1 MYRPQAPG
9 GGQPPD
15 QQPWMGA
22 QPPTHQPWTE
32 APPPPQQ
39 PWMGAQPS
47 YHVPQHAPTG
57 PRAMRQFYGHYQSQ
71 DNPFGAYP
79 SHESYIPSPWGD
91 AQLGRGYWSPNNG
104 YPGFPQPTAPNY
116 HSYLPPTT
124 SSYHPYPPHTA
135 PSHPSYP
142 PPGLNQVP
150 FHTETRSHAQRSAD
164 RALFQ
169 PSGTSTAAASSGT
182 AYRPQSGMHYPSQ
195 GYVKTDGQR
204 NPRQQQTAHSE
215 GAISRPMKQMRSL
228 PDHLSA
234 WQLTKDQ
241 LEPGLVVQTKENKK
255 GWSGHPAI
263 VLGWD
268 KRGVVKIIQLTGFG
282 ETNPHIKDR
291 FGGIDNPYVVRR
303 LSSAYLLIA
312 DQDNSPT
319 HFNLPIL
326 KLEDGMF
333 MPKRSYVNCVVVLR
347 LHINKLM
354 HFSPN
359 HQFERRCLTKE
370 SIRILW
376 EHREKFSREIGWQR
390 EQIELR
396 KQKGESYR
404 LVDY

>member
-1 MYRPQAPG
+1 MYRLQAPG
-9 GGQPPD
+9 GGQPPTE
-15 QQPWMGA
+15 QPWMGA
-22 QPPTHQPWTE
+22 QHPTQQPW
-32 APPPPQQ
+32 AGAQPPPQQ

-47 YHVPQHAPTG
+47 YHAPQHAPTG
-57 PRAMRQFYGHYQSQ
+57 PRAMRQFYGQYPSQ
-71 DNPFGAYP
+71 NNPLGAYP
-79 SHESYIPSPWGD
+79 SHESYVPSPWGD
-91 AQLGRGYWSPNNG
+91 PQLGRGYWSPNNG
-104 YPGFPQPTAPNY
+104 YPGFPQPTGP
-116 HSYLPPTT
+116 SYPSYPLPADLR
-124 SSYHPYPPHTA
+124 YPP
-135 PSHPSYP
+135 YP
-142 PPGLNQVP
+142 PPGLNQVH
-150 FHTETRSHAQRSAD
+150 FHAEYHSHAQFSAD
-164 RALFQ
+164 RASFQ

-195 GYVKTDGQR
+195 GYVKTDRQR

-215 GAISRPMKQMRSL
+215 GAISRPMKQMRNL

-282 ETNPHIKDR
+282 ETNPHINDR

-326 KLEDGMF
+326 RLEDGMF

-370 SIRILW
+370 SIRILR
-376 EHREKFSREIGWQR
+376 EHRKSFSRAIEWQR
-390 EQIELR
+390 QQIELR